1 MTIHDDDR
9 PGDDGVYKSK
19 TSRRP
24 SRRRTRAAVG
34 AAGLAAVLGGGAY
47 LATSMIAND
56 KSTVAPQTRA
66 AEPIVVASSPAAE
79 PEAAAPTAA
88 ASASVSAAAAS
99 ASAAAASIA
108 PEVRRKID
116 AARKKMAEDG
126 VEIQRP
132 VPPKTTA
139 KANDVKVTTKGS
151 LKEGGIVR
159 MVTAREDLTGQRELA
174 WVAGGVQKFRD
185 VPCSQT
191 FQFSTNPTPEKKANL
206 LMCWRTSAKKSV
218 VAIVVDPK
226 GHPSRDK
233 AVNALEKTWRTM
245 G

>member
-1 MTIHDDDR
+1 MTVHDDDR
-9 PGDDGVYKSK
+9 SGDDGVKESQ
-19 TSRRP
+19 P
-24 SRRRTRAAVG
+24 SRRRGRRRTLTAVG
-34 AAGLAAVLGGGAY
+34 AAGLAAALGGGAY
-47 LATSMIAND
+47 LVTSMIADD

-66 AEPIVVASSPAAE
+66 AEPLMVASSPAAE
-79 PEAAAPTAA
+79 PEAAAPAAA
-88 ASASVSAAAAS
+88 ASASVPATAAS
-99 ASAAAASIA
+99 ASAAASIA
-108 PEVRRKID
+108 QDVRKQID

-139 KANDVKVTTKGS
+139 KANDVKVTTQGS

-174 WVAGGVQKFRD
+174 WVAGGVKKYRG

-191 FQFSTNPTPEKKANL
+191 FQFSTNPAPEKKPNL
-206 LMCWRTSAKKSV
+206 LMCWRTSAGKSV

-233 AVNALEKTWRTM
+233 AVDALEKQWRAM